1 MAASVAA
8 LEAQH
13 TILAGRPEE
22 SVFRRD
28 TGIGFVHF
36 PDPHYVVRTHLM
48 LRGTRPAR
56 TTIGKVAVVGQCW
69 NMTAETSTLVM
80 PGQKK
85 RTARNL
91 HGQAMGA
98 KGMRT
103 RARIVE
109 VTLALLEAKRLR
121 ELRVAEIA
129 RLAEISSATF
139 YLYFDDVIDVVL
151 AAVHE
156 HGRVPDDVLSLVA
169 IPWPQQDAPARA
181 EALVHAYSQYWDAHR
196 TLFRVRN
203 LAAEE
208 GDDRFL
214 IAREQSARAFLEAL
228 SERVSDA
235 IMAGRMTSSIDP
247 LATAGVL
254 VAMLERLGAI
264 ANVYSDE
271 FPHEE
276 MIRSAAF
283 LIASAL
289 AGGHSHDT

>member
-1 MAASVAA
+1 
-8 LEAQH
+8 
-13 TILAGRPEE
+13 
-22 SVFRRD
+22 
-28 TGIGFVHF
+28 
-36 PDPHYVVRTHLM
+36 
-48 LRGTRPAR
+48 
-56 TTIGKVAVVGQCW
+56 
-69 NMTAETSTLVM
+69 MTAETSTLVT

-129 RLAEISSATF
+129 RLADISSATF

-156 HGRVPDDVLSLVA
+156 HGRVPDDVLSLVVT
-169 IPWPQQDAPARA
+169 PWPQQDALARA
-181 EALVHAYSQYWDAHR
+181 EALVHAYSQYWDTHR

-235 IMAGRMTSSIDP
+235 IAAGRMTSSIDA

-276 MIRSAAF
+276 MMRSAAF

-289 AGGHSHDT
+289 AGEHSHGN